1 MQILYTDLMNFFE
14 LTDSQQLITL
24 CVFGLFII
32 SILYAF
38 KKL

>member
-1 MQILYTDLMNFFE
+1 MQVLYTDLMNFFA
-14 LTDSQQLITL
+14 LTDSQELITL

-32 SILYAF
+32 AVLYAF